1 MNVRYLA
8 LCLKAESVLS
18 EGKKKKNVI
27 FLIFLQVLQK
37 LLLVLKAYF
46 AYIKKSHPSTVFLK
60 KKKKK
65 KKIRDL
71 ENYLMRVTD
80 GDTLHYRIYNHTAE

>member
-8 LCLKAESVLS
+8 LCVKAESVLS
-18 EGKKKKNVI
+18 GGKKKKNVI

-46 AYIKKSHPSTVFLK
+46 AYIKKSHLSTVFK
-60 KKKKK
+60 KKRK

>member
-65 KKIRDL
+65 EIRDL

>member
-1 MNVRYLA
+1 MYDTLHCVSKLNRCSLG
-8 LCLKAESVLS
+8 E
-18 EGKKKKNVI
+18 KKKKNVI

-46 AYIKKSHPSTVFLK
+46 AYIKKSHLSTVFK
-60 KKKKK
+60 KRRRKK
-65 KKIRDL
+65 RDL